1 MMGKKKTKQM
11 NNKIIDW
18 IICKVK
24 KKKTKKLYRVG
35 NKILQRMVESSM
47 YLSQLWKGRSTVILL
62 S

>member
-24 KKKTKKLYRVG
+24 KKKKT
-35 NKILQRMVESSM
+35 N
-47 YLSQLWKGRSTVILL
+47 STG
-62 S
+62 